1 MLQIGMLSLGYPK
14 INFQVASAVA
24 EGELTGHVSEA
35 LSVVAEQR
43 ELLESSLHASSSG
56 LGGVAGDG
64 GHQMAFQELFELAQ
78 RKLLRQVSRYC
89 SDRDPYPRI
98 FVPDFKTATTAA
110 TGGDVDA
117 SAIGNLV
124 SVPLVL

>member
-1 MLQIGMLSLGYPK
+1 MLSLGYPK

-43 ELLESSLHASSSG
+43 ELLESSLHASSG
-56 LGGVAGDG
+56 LGGVAGAD

-110 TGGDVDA
+110 TGGDVTKA
-117 SAIGNLV
+117 CAHV
-124 SVPLVL
+124 